1 MQLSLAEQWK
11 SPILATMLENRH
23 DDRIFLGFGVLHL
36 GMSLAGV
43 PFWTCPIRA
52 ITGIP
57 CPGCGLTR
65 ATFDLFRGDVY
76 SSIKTHAFAPFFVFA
91 FALLIAVLVLPKEQ
105 GNSLIETIRGIELR
119 TRLTP
124 ILLALLFFYWFLRI
138 LGFIPFPN
146 IF

>member
-1 MQLSLAEQWK
+1 
-11 SPILATMLENRH
+11 
-23 DDRIFLGFGVLHL
+23 
-36 GMSLAGV
+36 MSLAGV

-76 SSIKTHAFAPFFVFA
+76 SSIKTHAFAPLFVFV

-138 LGFIPFPN
+138 LGLIPFPN